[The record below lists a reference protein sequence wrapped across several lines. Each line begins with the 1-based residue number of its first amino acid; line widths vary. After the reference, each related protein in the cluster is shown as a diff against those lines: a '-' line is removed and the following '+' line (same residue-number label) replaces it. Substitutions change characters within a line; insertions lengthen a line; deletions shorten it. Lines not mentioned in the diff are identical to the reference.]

1 MQNKNKKIDNLTD
14 YFLIAM
20 PEMDDQFFAGSVV
33 YICEHNDEGAMGVCI
48 NKPSPLTMNQF
59 FEAINERTPLQYDET
74 AVLLGGPMQVDR
86 GFLVHTPVGSWESSL
101 LVTDDI
107 AFTTSRDIIENLAKN
122 RDNAMNKTLA
132 TIGYSGWKKDQLEQE
147 LADNAWLVVPANQHI
162 MFDVPVDERYQAA
175 LALLGVNAGQLVL
188 GVGHA

>member
-1 MQNKNKKIDNLTD
+1 MTTKPKKIDNLAD
-14 YFLIAM
+14 FFLIAM
-20 PEMDDQFFAGSVV
+20 PDMDDEFFAGSVV

-59 FEAINERTPLQYDET
+59 FEAIHATTPLEYDEA

-107 AFTTSRDIIENLAKN
+107 AFTTSRDIIENLAKTAD
-122 RDNAMNKTLA
+122 RSLNKTLA
-132 TIGYSGWKKDQLEQE
+132 TIGYAGWKKDQLERE
-147 LADNAWLVVPANQHI
+147 LAENAWLTVAADQRV
-162 MFDVPVDERYQAA
+162 MFDVPVELRYQAA
-175 LALLGVNAGQLVL
+175 LNLLGINHANLVH
-188 GVGHA
+188 GAGHA

>member
-1 MQNKNKKIDNLTD
+1 MSNKHKKIDNLTD

-33 YICEHNDEGAMGVCI
+33 YICEHNDDGAMGVCI

-122 RDNAMNKTLA
+122 RDNDMNKTLA

-147 LADNAWLVVPANQHI
+147 LADNAWLVVPADQHI

-175 LALLGVNAGQLVL
+175 LALLGVNAGQLVQ

>member
-122 RDNAMNKTLA
+122 CDNDLNKTLA

-175 LALLGVNAGQLVL
+175 LALLGVNAGQLVQ

>member
-59 FEAINERTPLQYDET
+59 FEAINERTPLQYDEA

-122 RDNAMNKTLA
+122 RDNVMNKTLA

-147 LADNAWLVVPANQHI
+147 LADNAWLVVPADQHI
-162 MFDVPVDERYQAA
+162 MFDIPVGERYQAA
-175 LALLGVNAGQLVL
+175 MKLLGINAGHLVQ
-188 GVGHA
+188 GAGHA

>member
-33 YICEHNDEGAMGVCI
+33 YICEHNDDGAMGVCI

-147 LADNAWLVVPANQHI
+147 LADNAWLVVPADQHI
-162 MFDVPVDERYQAA
+162 MFDIPVDERYHAA
-175 LALLGVNAGQLVL
+175 IKLLGIDAGHLVQ
-188 GVGHA
+188 GAGHA

>member
-122 RDNAMNKTLA
+122 RDNDMNKTLA

-147 LADNAWLVVPANQHI
+147 LADNAWLVVPADQHI
-162 MFDVPVDERYQAA
+162 MFDIPVDERYHAA
-175 LALLGVNAGQLVL
+175 IKLLGIDAGHLVQ
-188 GVGHA
+188 GAGHA

>member
-147 LADNAWLVVPANQHI
+147 LADNAWLVVPADQHI
-162 MFDVPVDERYQAA
+162 MFDIPVGERYQAA
-175 LALLGVNAGQLVL
+175 MKLLGINAGHLVQ
-188 GVGHA
+188 GAGHA

>member
-20 PEMDDQFFAGSVV
+20 PEMDNQFFAGSVV
-33 YICEHNDEGAMGVCI
+33 YICEHNDDGAMGVCI

-86 GFLVHTPVGSWESSL
+86 GFLIHTPVGSWESSL

-122 RDNAMNKTLA
+122 RDNDMNKTLA

-175 LALLGVNAGQLVL
+175 LALLGVNAGQLVQ

>member
-20 PEMDDQFFAGSVV
+20 PEMDNQFFAGSVV
-33 YICEHNDEGAMGVCI
+33 YICEHNDDGAMGVCI

-86 GFLVHTPVGSWESSL
+86 GFLIHTPVGSWESSL

-122 RDNAMNKTLA
+122 RDNDLNKTLA

>member
-33 YICEHNDEGAMGVCI
+33 YICEHNDDGAMGVCI

-107 AFTTSRDIIENLAKN
+107 AFTTSRDIIENLAKD

-147 LADNAWLVVPANQHI
+147 LADNAWLVVPADQHI

-175 LALLGVNAGQLVL
+175 LALLGVNAGQLVQ
-188 GVGHA
+188 GAGHA

>member
-33 YICEHNDEGAMGVCI
+33 YICEHNDDGAMGVCI

-147 LADNAWLVVPANQHI
+147 LADNAWLVVPADQHI

-175 LALLGVNAGQLVL
+175 LALLGVNAGQLVQ

>member
-122 RDNAMNKTLA
+122 RDNDLNKTLA

-175 LALLGVNAGQLVL
+175 LALLGVNAGQLVQ

>member
-122 RDNAMNKTLA
+122 RDNDMNKTLA

-147 LADNAWLVVPANQHI
+147 LADNAWLVVPADQHI
-162 MFDVPVDERYQAA
+162 MFDIPVGERYQAA
-175 LALLGVNAGQLVL
+175 MKLLGIDAGHLVQ
-188 GVGHA
+188 GAGHA

>member
-33 YICEHNDEGAMGVCI
+33 YICEHNDDGAMGVCI

-122 RDNAMNKTLA
+122 RDNDMNKTLA

-147 LADNAWLVVPANQHI
+147 LADNAWLVVPADQHI

-175 LALLGVNAGQLVL
+175 LALLGVNAGQLVQ

>member
-1 MQNKNKKIDNLTD
+1 MQDKNKKIDNLTD

-33 YICEHNDEGAMGVCI
+33 YICEHNDDGAMGVCI

-122 RDNAMNKTLA
+122 RDNDMNKTLA

-147 LADNAWLVVPANQHI
+147 LADNAWLVVPADQHI

>member
-14 YFLIAM
+14 YFLSAM

-147 LADNAWLVVPANQHI
+147 LADNAWLVVPADQHI
-162 MFDVPVDERYQAA
+162 MFDIPVDERYHAA
-175 LALLGVNAGQLVL
+175 IKLLGIDAGHLVQ
-188 GVGHA
+188 GAGHA

>member
-20 PEMDDQFFAGSVV
+20 PEMDNQFFAGSVV
-33 YICEHNDEGAMGVCI
+33 YICEHNDDGAMGVCI

-122 RDNAMNKTLA
+122 RDNDMNKTLA

-175 LALLGVNAGQLVL
+175 LALLGVNAGQLVQ

>member
-20 PEMDDQFFAGSVV
+20 PEMDNQFFAGSVV
-33 YICEHNDEGAMGVCI
+33 YICEHNDDGAMGVCI

-86 GFLVHTPVGSWESSL
+86 GFLIHTPVGSWESSL

-122 RDNAMNKTLA
+122 RDNDLNKTLA

-175 LALLGVNAGQLVL
+175 LALLGVNAGQLVQ

>member
-20 PEMDDQFFAGSVV
+20 PEMDNQFFAGSVV
-33 YICEHNDEGAMGVCI
+33 YICEHYDDGAMGVCI

-86 GFLVHTPVGSWESSL
+86 GFLIHTPVGSWESSL

-122 RDNAMNKTLA
+122 RDNDLNKTLA

-175 LALLGVNAGQLVL
+175 LALLGVNAGQLVQ

>member
-33 YICEHNDEGAMGVCI
+33 YICEHNDDGAMGVCI

-122 RDNAMNKTLA
+122 RDNDMNKTLA

-147 LADNAWLVVPANQHI
+147 LADNAWLVVPASQHI

-175 LALLGVNAGQLVL
+175 LALLGVNAGQLVQ

>member
-122 RDNAMNKTLA
+122 RDNDMNKTLA

-147 LADNAWLVVPANQHI
+147 LADNAWLVVPADQHI

-175 LALLGVNAGQLVL
+175 LALLGVNAGQLVQ

>member
-1 MQNKNKKIDNLTD
+1 MSNKHKKIDNLTD

-147 LADNAWLVVPANQHI
+147 LADNAWLVVPADQHI
-162 MFDVPVDERYQAA
+162 MFDIPVDERYHAA
-175 LALLGVNAGQLVL
+175 IKLLGIDAGHLVQ
-188 GVGHA
+188 GAGHA

>member
-1 MQNKNKKIDNLTD
+1 
-14 YFLIAM
+14 
-20 PEMDDQFFAGSVV
+20 
-33 YICEHNDEGAMGVCI
+33 MGVCI

-147 LADNAWLVVPANQHI
+147 LADNAWLVVPADQHI
-162 MFDVPVDERYQAA
+162 MFDIPVDERYHAA
-175 LALLGVNAGQLVL
+175 IKLLGIDAGHLVQ
-188 GVGHA
+188 GAGHA

>member
-59 FEAINERTPLQYDET
+59 FEAINERTPLQYDGT

-122 RDNAMNKTLA
+122 RDNDMNKTLA

-175 LALLGVNAGQLVL
+175 LALLGVNAGQLVQ

>member
-33 YICEHNDEGAMGVCI
+33 YICEHNDDGAMGVCI

-122 RDNAMNKTLA
+122 RDNDLNKTLA

-175 LALLGVNAGQLVL
+175 LALLGVNAGQLVQ

>member
-33 YICEHNDEGAMGVCI
+33 YICEHNDDGAMGVCI

-122 RDNAMNKTLA
+122 RDNDMNKTLA

-147 LADNAWLVVPANQHI
+147 LADNAWLVVPADQHI
-162 MFDVPVDERYQAA
+162 MFDMPVDERYQAA
-175 LALLGVNAGQLVL
+175 LALLGVNAGQLVQ

>member
-59 FEAINERTPLQYDET
+59 FEAINERTPLKYDET

-86 GFLVHTPVGSWESSL
+86 GYLVNTPVGSWESSL

-122 RDNAMNKTLA
+122 RDNDMNKTLA

>member
-147 LADNAWLVVPANQHI
+147 LADNAWLVVPADQHI
-162 MFDVPVDERYQAA
+162 MFDIPVGERYQAA
-175 LALLGVNAGQLVL
+175 MKLLGIDAGHLVQ
-188 GVGHA
+188 GAGHA

>member
-20 PEMDDQFFAGSVV
+20 PEMDNQFFAGSVV
-33 YICEHNDEGAMGVCI
+33 YICEHNDDGAMGVCI

-86 GFLVHTPVGSWESSL
+86 GFLIHTPVGSWESSL

-122 RDNAMNKTLA
+122 RDNDLNKTLA

-147 LADNAWLVVPANQHI
+147 LADNAWLVVPANQYI

-175 LALLGVNAGQLVL
+175 LALLGVNAGQLVQ

>member
-20 PEMDDQFFAGSVV
+20 PEMDNQFFAGSVV

-147 LADNAWLVVPANQHI
+147 LADNAWLVVPADQHI
-162 MFDVPVDERYQAA
+162 MFDIPVDERYHAA
-175 LALLGVNAGQLVL
+175 IKLLGIDAGHLVQ
-188 GVGHA
+188 GAGHA

>member
-122 RDNAMNKTLA
+122 RDNDMNKTLA

>member
-33 YICEHNDEGAMGVCI
+33 YICEHNDDGAMGVCI

-101 LVTDDI
+101 LVNDDI

-122 RDNAMNKTLA
+122 RDNDMNKTLA

-175 LALLGVNAGQLVL
+175 LALLGVNAGQLVQ

>member
-33 YICEHNDEGAMGVCI
+33 YICEHNDDGAMGVCI

-86 GFLVHTPVGSWESSL
+86 GFLIHTPVGSWESSL

-122 RDNAMNKTLA
+122 RDNDLNKTLA

-175 LALLGVNAGQLVL
+175 LALLGVNAGQLVQ

>member
-122 RDNAMNKTLA
+122 RDNDMNKTLA

-147 LADNAWLVVPANQHI
+147 LADNAWLVVPADQHI

>member
-1 MQNKNKKIDNLTD
+1 MSNKHKKIDNLTD

-33 YICEHNDEGAMGVCI
+33 YICEHNDDGAMGVCI

-122 RDNAMNKTLA
+122 RDNDMNKTLA

-147 LADNAWLVVPANQHI
+147 LADNAWLVVPADQHI
-162 MFDVPVDERYQAA
+162 MFDMPVDERYQAA
-175 LALLGVNAGQLVL
+175 LALLGVNAGQLVQ